1 MLRKWSPIFQLQK
14 RLLSPV
20 LSWTRL
26 PAPYASGEEHP
37 PSSAAV
43 RKRHRRRAYMR
54 PPPAPA
60 HIDVARSV
68 RRAATASRA
77 NHRPPAEPSHQGPSP
92 ARTPASH
99 SSRAHP
105 ISGCVLPPYCSE
117 LRCKPSHGPPS
128 TIRLENEDHHQHQHQ
143 DGPNLYTNCA
153 VSTSSS
159 HNLCPRKPSVKASK
173 QSSVR
178 ITLLSS

>member
-1 MLRKWSPIFQLQK
+1 MERSC
-14 RLLSPV
+14 
-20 LSWTRL
+20 
-26 PAPYASGEEHP
+26 P

-43 RKRHRRRAYMR
+43 GKRHRRRAHMR

-77 NHRPPAEPSHQGPSP
+77 NHRPPAERSHQGPSP

-105 ISGCVLPPYCSE
+105 ISGCVLPPYCSG

-128 TIRLENEDHHQHQHQ
+128 TIRLENEITTS
-143 DGPNLYTNCA
+143 TNTKTGQT
-153 VSTSSS
+153 ST
-159 HNLCPRKPSVKASK
+159 RTVPSRPLLATISVLESPQSK
-173 QSSVR
+173 HLNS
-178 ITLLSS
+178 LLSASHSFPPDSCSLFQNTAVIPLLSV